1 MNLEDYKE
9 LKRDIERQAEKD
21 KTALLIKFV
30 DLNNQYKIGDIVTDH
45 IGSVRFDKLKYTT
58 TGAGNIPT
66 PIYIGI
72 ELKKDG
78 TPKKRVVVRNV
89 YGSNVL

>member
-1 MNLEDYKE
+1 MTLEDYSKQ
-9 LKRDIERQAEKD
+9 KRDIERQAEKD

-30 DLNNQYKIGDIVTDH
+30 DLNNPYKIGDIVTDH
-45 IGSVRFDKLKYTT
+45 IGSIRYDKLKYTT
-58 TGAGNIPT
+58 TSSGNIPT

>member
-1 MNLEDYKE
+1 MNLDDYKV

-30 DLNNQYKIGDIVTDH
+30 DLNNPYKIGDIVTDH
-45 IGSVRFDKLKYTT
+45 IGSVRYDKLKYTT
-58 TGAGNIPT
+58 TGSENVPT